1 MLERTVC
8 FLAIGMMGFVGC
20 GGSSSNT
27 SIGSDSIVGVWTRS
41 ETNGAAR
48 TEIYLLINA
57 DKTHEWL
64 GKTTQTNGTVTV
76 TTDGPCGKGTYVY
89 GNDGSLTL
97 TTDYVTYAGT
107 VSPTKVIQ
115 TKTETFAVERID
127 DSLRFNKSIVYQK
140 GESTGGLLPV
150 S

>member
-1 MLERTVC
+1 MLKRTAC
-8 FLAIGMMGFVGC
+8 FVAVSMMGFVGC
-20 GGSSSNT
+20 SGSSSPA
-27 SIGSDSIVGVWTRS
+27 SVGSDSIVGVWSRS
-41 ETNGAAR
+41 ETNGATR
-48 TEIYLLINA
+48 SETYLVVNA

-64 GKTTQTNGTVTV
+64 GKTTQTNGTTTV
-76 TTDGPCGKGTYVY
+76 TTDGPCGKGTYAY
-89 GNDGSLTL
+89 SNDGALTL

-140 GESTGGLLPV
+140 ADRPSGFCQ
-150 S
+150 